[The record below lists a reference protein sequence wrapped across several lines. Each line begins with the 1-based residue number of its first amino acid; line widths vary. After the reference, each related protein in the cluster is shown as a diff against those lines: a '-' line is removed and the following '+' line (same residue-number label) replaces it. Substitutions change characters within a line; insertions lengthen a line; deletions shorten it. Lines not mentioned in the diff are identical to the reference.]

1 MVRSYN
7 GNKALSVLAQL
18 LLFVRE
24 IEMRFYV
31 ERNAIIE
38 SVFSHLSLSTHSFF
52 RLILLVSDNYI
63 LHNHTMVKMFL

>member
-24 IEMRFYV
+24 IDMRFYI
-31 ERNAIIE
+31 ERNVITA
-38 SVFSHLSLSTHSFF
+38 SVFSHLSLLSFATHF
-52 RLILLVSDNYI
+52 IKVSEI
-63 LHNHTMVKMFL
+63 TIF